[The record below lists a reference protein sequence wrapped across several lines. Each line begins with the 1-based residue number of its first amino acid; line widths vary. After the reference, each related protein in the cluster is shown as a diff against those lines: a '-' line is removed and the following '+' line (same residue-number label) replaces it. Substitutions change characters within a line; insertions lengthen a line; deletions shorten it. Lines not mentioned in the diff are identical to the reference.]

1 MLSIDGEHWF
11 EDENWFDEAA
21 GRLVRPYT
29 ISNGRTEPSTRMELL
44 SMVVATGRQPHG
56 QLGPD
61 HAEALGL
68 CGGFTTVAEVAARL
82 RLPAVVTKI
91 LLSDLVDWGA
101 LDARSPDPMADSSNP
116 AVLETI
122 LDALQRRI

>member
-1 MLSIDGEHWF
+1 MVRADDEHWL
-11 EDENWFDEAA
+11 DDAA

-29 ISNGRTEPSTRMELL
+29 VSNGRTRPSTRMELL
-44 SMVVATGRQPHG
+44 SMVMATGRLPHG
-56 QLGPD
+56 QLEPD

-68 CGGFTTVAEVAARL
+68 CRTPTTVAEVAARL

-91 LLSDLVDWGA
+91 LLSDLVDAGA
-101 LDARSPDPMADSSNP
+101 IDARSPGPAAEPTNT

-122 LDALQRRI
+122 LNALQRRL

>member
-1 MLSIDGEHWF
+1 VIVLGTDDEH
-11 EDENWFDEAA
+11 WFDEAA
-21 GRLVRPYT
+21 GRLIRPYT
-29 ISNGRTEPSTRMELL
+29 VSNGRTEPTTRMELL
-44 SMVVATGRQPHG
+44 SMVIATGRRPHG

-61 HAEALGL
+61 HAQALGL
-68 CGGFTTVAEVAARL
+68 CGSVTTVAEVAARL

-101 LDARSPDPMADSSNP
+101 VDARAPDPMADSSNP

-122 LDALQRRI
+122 LNALQRRL

>member
-1 MLSIDGEHWF
+1 MTVLGTDEEHWF
-11 EDENWFDEAA
+11 DDAA
-21 GRLVRPYT
+21 GRLIRPYT
-29 ISNGRTEPSTRMELL
+29 VSDGRTEPTTRMELL
-44 SMVVATGRQPHG
+44 SMVIATGHRPHG

-61 HAEALGL
+61 HAQVLGL
-68 CGGFTTVAEVAARL
+68 CGSVTTVAEVAARL

-101 LDARSPDPMADSSNP
+101 VDARSPDPMADSTNL

-122 LDALQRRI
+122 LNALERRL

>member
-1 MLSIDGEHWF
+1 MVRAD
-11 EDENWFDEAA
+11 DERWIDEAA

-29 ISNGRTEPSTRMELL
+29 VSNGRTQPTTHLELL
-44 SMVVATGRQPHG
+44 SMVTATGRLPHG
-56 QLGPD
+56 HLEPD

-68 CGGFTTVAEVAARL
+68 CRSPTTVAEVAARL

-91 LLSDLVDWGA
+91 LLSDLVDAGA
-101 LDARSPDPMADSSNP
+101 IDARSPGPAAEPTNT

-122 LDALQRRI
+122 LNALQRRL

>member
-1 MLSIDGEHWF
+1 MLGTDDEHWF
-11 EDENWFDEAA
+11 DDAA
-21 GRLVRPYT
+21 GRLIRPYT
-29 ISNGRTEPSTRMELL
+29 VSNGRTEPTMRMELL
-44 SMVVATGRQPHG
+44 SMVIATGYRPHG

-61 HAEALGL
+61 HAQALEL
-68 CGGFTTVAEVAARL
+68 CGSVTTVAEVAARL

-101 LDARSPDPMADSSNP
+101 VDARSPDPMADTSNP

-122 LDALQRRI
+122 IYALQRRI

>member
-1 MLSIDGEHWF
+1 MNVLGTDDEHWF
-11 EDENWFDEAA
+11 DDAA
-21 GRLVRPYT
+21 GRLIRPYT
-29 ISNGRTEPSTRMELL
+29 VSNGRTEPTTRMELL
-44 SMVVATGRQPHG
+44 SMVIATGRRPHG

-61 HAEALGL
+61 HAQALGL
-68 CGGFTTVAEVAARL
+68 CGSVTTVAEVAARL

-101 LDARSPDPMADSSNP
+101 VDARSPDPLADSSNP

-122 LDALQRRI
+122 LNALERRL

>member
-1 MLSIDGEHWF
+1 MNAVVTDDEHWF
-11 EDENWFDEAA
+11 DDAA
-21 GRLVRPYT
+21 GRLIRPYT
-29 ISNGRTEPSTRMELL
+29 VSNGRTEPTTRMELL
-44 SMVVATGRQPHG
+44 SMVIATGRRPHG

-61 HAEALGL
+61 HAQALGL
-68 CGGFTTVAEVAARL
+68 CGSVTTVAEVAARL

-101 LDARSPDPMADSSNP
+101 VDARSPDPLADATNP

-122 LDALQRRI
+122 LNALERRL

>member
-1 MLSIDGEHWF
+1 MTTLGTDDEHWF
-11 EDENWFDEAA
+11 DDAA
-21 GRLVRPYT
+21 GRLIRPYT
-29 ISNGRTEPSTRMELL
+29 VSNGRTEPTTPMELL
-44 SMVVATGRQPHG
+44 SMVIATGCHPHG

-61 HAEALGL
+61 HAQVLGL
-68 CGGFTTVAEVAARL
+68 CGTVTTVAEVAARL

-101 LDARSPDPMADSSNP
+101 VDARSPDPMANASNP

-122 LDALQRRI
+122 LNALQRRL